1 MLKFNDFGRVEELA
15 TPFWY
20 YDMDVFRKTV
30 KLAASLSE
38 RYGIGAHYALKA
50 NVEPRLVSYIA
61 SKGFGADCVSG
72 NEVKYAVESGF
83 ARSSIVFAGVGKS
96 DKEISDAL
104 DLGIG
109 CFNVESLMEMQ
120 VIDALAAS
128 KGVRANVSLRI
139 NPNIDAHTHRY
150 VTTGLYENKFGIS
163 RHEFEA
169 AIDVLKGSKAL
180 AFKGLHFHIGSQI
193 TDVEPVYSLECE
205 RAAEI
210 VEWFEAHGMAVGS
223 IDLGGGLGVD
233 YDEPDEN
240 PVPDFEKW
248 FSIIDRK
255 LRRRPEQSVS
265 IEPGRSMVAQ
275 CGSLITRVLFVKSG
289 ETKTFLIMDAGMNDL
304 IRPALYGAYHKIEN
318 LSAYY
323 VSKSSSDDRPGSGI
337 CDGGIDSGVRSV
349 RVWDRVPMK
358 NYSKSSSDDRPGPG
372 ICASKYVEDAKAARS
387 VRVWDRVPMKNM
399 EPVGRD
405 RPLEKGDG
413 GIETDIV
420 QSLPLG
426 ALYDIVGPVCES
438 SDVWGE
444 GRELPYSKRG
454 DILAIRSTGAYGSV
468 MSSRYNLRDLAPAV
482 FSDDLK
488 LK

>member
-83 ARSSIVFAGVGKS
+83 ARYSIVFAGVGKS
-96 DKEISDAL
+96 DKEISEAL

-169 AIDVLKGSKAL
+169 AIDILKGSKAL
-180 AFKGLHFHIGSQI
+180 DFKGLHFHIGSQI

-210 VEWFEAHGMAVGS
+210 VEWFEAHGMEVGS

-318 LSAYY
+318 LSAHYARTE
-323 VSKSSSDDRPGSGI
+323 SSESEDLTRHHQMPAGEQRSGGLALGCARRP
-337 CDGGIDSGVRSV
+337 
-349 RVWDRVPMK
+349 
-358 NYSKSSSDDRPGPG
+358 
-372 ICASKYVEDAKAARS
+372 
-387 VRVWDRVPMKNM
+387 
-399 EPVGRD
+399 D
-405 RPLEKGDG
+405 RPLEKGVG
-413 GIETDIV
+413 GIETHGGIENDIV

>member
-83 ARSSIVFAGVGKS
+83 PRSSIVFAGVGKS

-169 AIDVLKGSKAL
+169 AIDILKGSKAL
-180 AFKGLHFHIGSQI
+180 DFKGLHFHIGSQI

-210 VEWFEAHGMAVGS
+210 VEWFEAHGMEVGS

-323 VSKSSSDDRPGSGI
+323 ARTESAESEDLTRHHQMPAGEQRSGGLALGCARRP
-337 CDGGIDSGVRSV
+337 
-349 RVWDRVPMK
+349 
-358 NYSKSSSDDRPGPG
+358 
-372 ICASKYVEDAKAARS
+372 
-387 VRVWDRVPMKNM
+387 
-399 EPVGRD
+399 D
-405 RPLEKGDG
+405 RPLEKGVG
-413 GIETDIV
+413 GIETNGGIENDIV
-420 QSLPLG
+420 NCSQRER
-426 ALYDIVGPVCES
+426 LYDIVGPVCES

-482 FSDDLK
+482 FSDDMK